1 MELQHSGLLF
11 VCGQEETRF
20 LLIWYNSYPCF
31 IVFPFWEPLTHTR
44 SLEKERSRIMETLR
58 EIVPFLIGL
67 VLPVVMML
75 LSRAFHLKRLNTPL
89 SFVLALLVGG
99 CVSFFAG
106 ELAGD
111 LPEALMAII
120 IDTSLVYTGSQA
132 AYYLLWKPL
141 LAHRLSSESAQTKS
155 QIS

>member
-1 MELQHSGLLF
+1 
-11 VCGQEETRF
+11 
-20 LLIWYNSYPCF
+20 
-31 IVFPFWEPLTHTR
+31 
-44 SLEKERSRIMETLR
+44 METLR
-58 EIVPFLIGL
+58 EIIPFFIGL
-67 VLPVVMML
+67 VLPPVMML
-75 LSRAFHLKRLNTPL
+75 LSSILHLKRMNIAL
-89 SFVLALLVGG
+89 SFVLAILVGG

-141 LAHRLSSESAQTKS
+141 LAHRLSPQSAKS
-155 QIS
+155 KMRLS

>member
-1 MELQHSGLLF
+1 
-11 VCGQEETRF
+11 
-20 LLIWYNSYPCF
+20 
-31 IVFPFWEPLTHTR
+31 
-44 SLEKERSRIMETLR
+44 METLR
-58 EIVPFLIGL
+58 EIVPFFIGL
-67 VLPVVMML
+67 VLPPVMML
-75 LSRAFHLKRLNTPL
+75 LSRVLRLKRVSIPL
-89 SFVLALLVGG
+89 SFVLSILVGC

-141 LAHRLSSESAQTKS
+141 LAPLLSPQSAKAKS
-155 QIS
+155 QLS

>member
-1 MELQHSGLLF
+1 ME
-11 VCGQEETRF
+11 V
-20 LLIWYNSYPCF
+20 
-31 IVFPFWEPLTHTR
+31 
-44 SLEKERSRIMETLR
+44 LR

-67 VLPVVMML
+67 VLPVVLML
-75 LSRAFHLKRLNTPL
+75 VTRIFHLKRLNTPL
-89 SFVLALLVGG
+89 SFVLAILVGG

-111 LPEALMAII
+111 LPEALMSII

-141 LAHRLSSESAQTKS
+141 LAHRLLPQSAQAKS
-155 QIS
+155 QLS